1 MTATSPTDDSSVRMH
16 HLWSLREDT
25 AVGWDEQGRTLV
37 LSGPL
42 GTERVENPVPAVAE
56 ALRRMELGPMLLANL
71 APPDR
76 GADPGRD
83 DTGTVLLATLREI
96 SHVVIRTLSLEDL
109 RGPVLSVVPVGR
121 TARFSVVRIPARHR
135 LRLRTAVTISVRG
148 SVFLMQGRA
157 LGHRV
162 EIHRP
167 EAMWVVSLLAWP
179 MTPDAMIEVL
189 PLPAELTL
197 MILGY
202 LAGAGMTVTVS

>member
-1 MTATSPTDDSSVRMH
+1 MTSPTDDSSLRMH
-16 HLWSLREDT
+16 HLWSLREDM

-37 LSGPL
+37 LSGPQ
-42 GTERVENPVPAVAE
+42 GTERVEDPVPAVAE
-56 ALRRMELGPMLLANL
+56 ALRRMELGPVLLANL
-71 APPDR
+71 VQPDGDAER
-76 GADPGRD
+76 GL
-83 DTGTVLLATLREI
+83 DTSTVILSTLGEI

-121 TARFSVVRIPARHR
+121 TARFTVVRLPARHR
-135 LRLRTAVTISVRG
+135 VRLRAAVTITVRG
-148 SVFLMQGRA
+148 NVFLIQGRA

-179 MTPDAMIEVL
+179 MTPDAMVEVL

-202 LAGAGMTVTVS
+202 LAGAGMTVTVR